1 MENYKAVIRKKSEGS
16 NKGLLK
22 KGLVPG
28 IIYGK
33 GTEAKKI
40 AFEDKILKKLMSSGS
55 FYTKIID
62 LEIDGELEKIL
73 PKDLQYHPVT
83 DRLIH
88 FDFLRVKDDTKVT
101 VEVPVEFLNQDIC
114 PGIKKGGVLNL
125 VRRLVELV
133 SNANQIPEKLIF
145 DLKESEIGDA
155 VKISNINLPEGVTPT
170 ITDRDFVI
178 ATLVPPTVEV
188 EETKTEED
196 SEEGKEETSEE
207 KDKTEENKEK
217 PDDKKEEKKE
227 ESK

>member
-33 GTEAKKI
+33 GTETKKI

>member
-1 MENYKAVIRKKSEGS
+1 ME
-16 NKGLLK
+16 
-22 KGLVPG
+22 
-28 IIYGK
+28 K
-33 GTEAKKI
+33 GTEPKKI

-207 KDKTEENKEK
+207 KDKTEEI
-217 PDDKKEEKKE
+217 KKSQTIKKKRKKKNQ
-227 ESK
+227 SSIIFRY

>member
-1 MENYKAVIRKKSEGS
+1 
-16 NKGLLK
+16 
-22 KGLVPG
+22 
-28 IIYGK
+28 
-33 GTEAKKI
+33 
-40 AFEDKILKKLMSSGS
+40 
-55 FYTKIID
+55 
-62 LEIDGELEKIL
+62 
-73 PKDLQYHPVT
+73 
-83 DRLIH
+83 
-88 FDFLRVKDDTKVT
+88 
-101 VEVPVEFLNQDIC
+101 
-114 PGIKKGGVLNL
+114 
-125 VRRLVELV
+125 VELV

-196 SEEGKEETSEE
+196 SEEEKEETSEE

>member
-62 LEIDGELEKIL
+62 LEIDGKLEKIL

-217 PDDKKEEKKE
+217 PDDKKEE
-227 ESK
+227 SK